1 MSQSTAAGMTMMV
14 SVIGMF
20 TLGIGYFLMPND
32 QKKIEKMKKRL
43 EKKGI
48 VEQEIFANK
57 QRQSDLKQNSL
68 GDKHTDTRSVMDQLF
83 K

>member
-32 QKKIEKMKKRL
+32 QKKIEKMK
-43 EKKGI
+43 
-48 VEQEIFANK
+48 V
-57 QRQSDLKQNSL
+57 SL
-68 GDKHTDTRSVMDQLF
+68 RGDC
-83 K
+83 